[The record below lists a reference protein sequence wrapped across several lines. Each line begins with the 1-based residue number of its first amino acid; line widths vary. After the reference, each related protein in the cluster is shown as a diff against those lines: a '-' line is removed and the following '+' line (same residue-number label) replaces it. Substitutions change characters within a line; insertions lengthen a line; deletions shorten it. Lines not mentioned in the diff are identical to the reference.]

1 MRGAVLVIHS
11 EQKPVPGWFHAK
23 VSKGD
28 ISAHPHNE
36 ARIFQHVLIPGYMD
50 RDGQW
55 ELVKQICKIDL
66 ELNVR
71 MC

>member
-1 MRGAVLVIHS
+1 MPKSLKKIFLH
-11 EQKPVPGWFHAK
+11 
-23 VSKGD
+23 
-28 ISAHPHNE
+28 ILHNE
-36 ARIFQHVLIPGYMD
+36 ARIFQDVLIPSYMD
-50 RDGQW
+50 RDGQG